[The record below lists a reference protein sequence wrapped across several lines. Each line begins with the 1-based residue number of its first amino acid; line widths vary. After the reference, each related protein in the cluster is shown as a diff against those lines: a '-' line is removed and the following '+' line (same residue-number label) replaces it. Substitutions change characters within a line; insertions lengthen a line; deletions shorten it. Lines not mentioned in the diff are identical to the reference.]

1 MSYIEKMVQD
11 VDLDSNGE
19 ISSSVPCKGGREER
33 ASCDVGA
40 RFRLVLGCSKAPC
53 SRILHKRA
61 SNSGFDEFCKMMEK
75 DSAGIL
81 SAAAQSEDRSL
92 PEV

>member
-19 ISSSVPCKGGREER
+19 ISSSIPCKGGEKQVR
-33 ASCDVGA
+33 AA
-40 RFRLVLGCSKAPC
+40 TRWKHLAAWPQFPRM
-53 SRILHKRA
+53 LHIRA